1 MRAFPQLPSGSR
13 PHAELPGVS
22 TGYPPPRGRL
32 PTCSAP
38 VRRVSDPKV
47 TPLDLHALGTPPA
60 LILSQDQTLHH
71 CSLLC
76 LPSLC
81 PDCSSHPTH
90 PDPKTCVGVCGRN
103 SLARAPACRRPRHQ
117 SPVTLTCAKERK
129 TDNHAPSPPPC
140 LHQDAPETDSPLAP
154 SSADVSPQSVLCSPN
169 CQLVKVSRWTNLQA
183 TGAARGSGCSPARR
197 ITGPQGPSRGS
208 PSDRGLADCTCSSA
222 TCQGPPEPFA
232 PRLVRSADLR
242 PPRKSASRRD
252 LSTATRLSYHG
263 VELLSSPSP
272 RHCANRSRRLS
283 PGRIARWPSFPMPV
297 CATRR

>member
-81 PDCSSHPTH
+81 PDCGSHPTH

-129 TDNHAPSPPPC
+129 TDNRTPSPPPC

-154 SSADVSPQSVLCSPN
+154 SSAYATRYRTYPN
-169 CQLVKVSRWTNLQA
+169 LRVCQLVKVAPRNAVTHVCRRWPLGHAGNRVNRSSRP
-183 TGAARGSGCSPARR
+183 GDRSVSRARRHYRILGTLSRANSEDRSPASRDAHLP
-197 ITGPQGPSRGS
+197 ITAG
-208 PSDRGLADCTCSSA
+208 
-222 TCQGPPEPFA
+222 F
-232 PRLVRSADLR
+232 
-242 PPRKSASRRD
+242 PPREEDAYLPLRNPTSIA
-252 LSTATRLSYHG
+252 H
-263 VELLSSPSP
+263 
-272 RHCANRSRRLS
+272 RHCYVKCVVRRVS
-283 PGRIARWPSFPMPV
+283 APGRHSSLALL
-297 CATRR
+297 AT